1 MARSIVYDAFY
12 SFHNGGHYFAILHDN
27 DSAADSDP
35 ENALLP
41 QQFNSSSLTLSAS
54 HHEGSLNQI

>member
-1 MARSIVYDAFY
+1 MVVI
-12 SFHNGGHYFAILHDN
+12 ILHFCIDN

>member
-1 MARSIVYDAFY
+1 LR
-12 SFHNGGHYFAILHDN
+12 FAVDV

-41 QQFNSSSLTLSAS
+41 QQFNSGSLTLSHVHAQAS
-54 HHEGSLNQI
+54 GGKDEES